1 MYVLILNFPFLA
13 IKSEYLTLKKIRMAG
28 SLFEEQET
36 SGLYNIKCKNITSN
50 LIAIKVLVLVILRRK
65 HHFRKTIFQSL
76 ENKMCFIQPLSN
88 DFTFV
93 LALISYQFI
102 LNEAFNKTE
111 N

>member
-1 MYVLILNFPFLA
+1 
-13 IKSEYLTLKKIRMAG
+13 MAG
-28 SLFEEQET
+28 SLFKEQET

-50 LIAIKVLVLVILRRK
+50 LIAIKVLVWVILRRK
-65 HHFRKTIFQSL
+65 HHFHKIITILYWKQDAR
-76 ENKMCFIQPLSN
+76 FIQPLSI